1 MQSVNHPN
9 VVKLVDNFYTSGDK
23 PGSDE
28 VFLNLVL
35 EFIPDT
41 VYRVC
46 RHYSKLKQ
54 PLPLLYAK
62 VRLFGGTSTFINFSI
77 FLVIY
82 ISIVTI
88 TCLYSFC
95 WYLS

>member
-1 MQSVNHPN
+1 MQMLNHPN
-9 VVKLVDNFYTSGDK
+9 VVKLMDSFYTSGDK

-54 PLPLLYAK
+54 SVPLVYAK
-62 VRLFGGTSTFINFSI
+62 VSDPIMKKHS
-77 FLVIY
+77 
-82 ISIVTI
+82 
-88 TCLYSFC
+88 
-95 WYLS
+95 